1 MTFFSTKQVD
11 VWTGGYTRSSPFEN
25 VPLGYSGA
33 SAARLNDKA
42 LVVGGRDVSEKSA
55 SDLSFSIVFDMVQG
69 KIMYD
74 YDVAGS
80 LSRRIGMICI
90 ENNPIMHVV
99 GHAVAAVST
108 KNAWFVFGGEEMDD
122 DGHHVRFG
130 DVHRATFTK
139 HVLRWEKMQP
149 KGEEPSPRA
158 WHTLTCIRYRPAQ
171 DVPASLKSKTQQ
183 PSLSQI
189 NPAELDEA
197 LLLLGGRG
205 EHKDI
210 WALTFEKALSA
221 DDGNDV
227 VDAGDQALKWVKM
240 NTEGTSPLPLACHT
254 SQAISDGVKVVVV
267 GGVAGN
273 NSTFPDSVSILNVL
287 TWTWSTL
294 CTSPLLSRSGH
305 VAQWPCLPF
314 LAGSEEAKQIFPR
327 DATQLIGNDCL
338 IVFGG
343 ITPDGMAPL
352 DSFLVVDVDAASVVE
367 IAGDLALETYMGHAV
382 VTSPDRRKLFVFGG
396 THATSRA
403 WIDTTSCVDLWTYQH
418 EPLPPPPLERMRTLE
433 YPNGDVYLGEFD
445 PANPIIRHGVG
456 RCTYKNGQVYEGHWV
471 QDAWEGSGRLEYT
484 TGDVYEGDFQANE
497 RHGQGK
503 LTRNVSNTT
512 SSSPSERP
520 VEVVPAPVVQMIDNG
535 KRQRVFDGSWQE
547 DRRHGQGTV
556 EFTNGS
562 KLKGIWAN
570 GELQSS
576 TAVTIDEYV
585 DATLVG
591 MYEGTVDAESLP
603 HGQGRFETKGYP
615 KTGEMYSGGWLHG
628 KRDGQGMSMQFD
640 GTVFMGEWKNSKRN
654 GWGTCDYAETRD
666 RYEGKWVG
674 DVRCGQG
681 TCTYAAGYVY
691 QGHWA
696 FDKRHGDG
704 RCTYKDGTFY
714 EGHWENNEFCGDG
727 ALVL

>member
-1 MTFFSTKQVD
+1 
-11 VWTGGYTRSSPFEN
+11 
-25 VPLGYSGA
+25 
-33 SAARLNDKA
+33 
-42 LVVGGRDVSEKSA
+42 
-55 SDLSFSIVFDMVQG
+55 
-69 KIMYD
+69 
-74 YDVAGS
+74 
-80 LSRRIGMICI
+80 
-90 ENNPIMHVV
+90 
-99 GHAVAAVST
+99 
-108 KNAWFVFGGEEMDD
+108 
-122 DGHHVRFG
+122 
-130 DVHRATFTK
+130 
-139 HVLRWEKMQP
+139 
-149 KGEEPSPRA
+149 
-158 WHTLTCIRYRPAQ
+158 
-171 DVPASLKSKTQQ
+171 
-183 PSLSQI
+183 
-189 NPAELDEA
+189 
-197 LLLLGGRG
+197 
-205 EHKDI
+205 
-210 WALTFEKALSA
+210 
-221 DDGNDV
+221 
-227 VDAGDQALKWVKM
+227 
-240 NTEGTSPLPLACHT
+240 
-254 SQAISDGVKVVVV
+254 
-267 GGVAGN
+267 
-273 NSTFPDSVSILNVL
+273 
-287 TWTWSTL
+287 
-294 CTSPLLSRSGH
+294 
-305 VAQWPCLPF
+305 
-314 LAGSEEAKQIFPR
+314 
-327 DATQLIGNDCL
+327 
-338 IVFGG
+338 
-343 ITPDGMAPL
+343 
-352 DSFLVVDVDAASVVE
+352 
-367 IAGDLALETYMGHAV
+367 MGHAV

-445 PANPIIRHGVG
+445 PANPNIRHGVG

-471 QDAWEGSGRLEYT
+471 QDAWKGSGRLEYT

-520 VEVVPAPVVQMIDNG
+520 VE
-535 KRQRVFDGSWQE
+535 RVYDGSWQE

-562 KLKGIWAN
+562 KLKGVWAD

-640 GTVFMGEWKNSKRN
+640 GTVFMGEWKNGKRN
-654 GWGTCDYAETRD
+654 GWGTCDYAKTRD

-727 ALVL
+727 ALVLQAP